1 MIPTIIENICQYL
14 QEKDFSLS
22 SNFTNGRINS
32 SVNEE
37 MILNLI
43 TQKFDIVK
51 PRAREWFDFAIEDND
66 KFYPVNIK
74 ITDTTHTD
82 NLSCKLG
89 IYYALTGLLPDIPNE
104 VSWEKFFA
112 KLYNNIGMY
121 KDRDYYFLIVNK
133 NNKKDIFANSL
144 KNLQEIYPNGNNL
157 PFQCKWEINRI
168 SSDRT
173 FEEAKDF
180 ILKTLGDSIKQR
192 SNIYFSF
199 QKYFS
204 NYV

>member
-22 SNFTNGRINS
+22 SNFTDGRINS

-66 KFYPVNIK
+66 KLYPVNIK

-104 VSWEKFFA
+104 TSWEKFFA
-112 KLYNNIGMY
+112 KLYTNIGKY
-121 KDRDYYFLIVNK
+121 KDRNYYFLIVNK
-133 NNKKDIFANSL
+133 SNYKDVFVNSL
-144 KNLQEIYPNGNNL
+144 KDLQEIYPNGNNL
-157 PFQCKWEINRI
+157 PFQCKWNINRNAKN
-168 SSDRT
+168 RT
-173 FEEAKDF
+173 FEEAKNF
-180 ILKTLGDSIKQR
+180 LLTTFGNSIKLR
-192 SNIYFSF
+192 SNIYLSF
-199 QKYFS
+199 QKYFPE
-204 NYV
+204 YV

>member
-1 MIPTIIENICQYL
+1 M